1 MSSRERFYWQLSR
14 LVSIAV
20 VMSIIVGIWV
30 HAAWVMTPWT
40 LLAFVIV
47 GGWGAWASIVLKFN
61 RIDKRRAARTHG

>member
-1 MSSRERFYWQLSR
+1 VSSRERFYWQLSR
-14 LVSIAV
+14 LISMV
-20 VMSIIVGIWV
+20 VAMSIIVGIWV

-61 RIDKRRAARTHG
+61 RIDKRKAAHTHG

>member
-1 MSSRERFYWQLSR
+1 VSSRERFYWQLSR